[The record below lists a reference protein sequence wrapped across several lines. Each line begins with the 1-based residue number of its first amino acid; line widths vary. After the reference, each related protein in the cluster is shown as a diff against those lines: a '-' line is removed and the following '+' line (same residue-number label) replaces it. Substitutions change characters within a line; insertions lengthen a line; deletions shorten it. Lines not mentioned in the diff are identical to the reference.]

1 MASDLDRL
9 KRLKRLVGQLGHLHL
24 DGSKSNQPVAK
35 ETPEIKLA
43 RLEAENRELKMKLQN
58 AQTEKEICRAN
69 NSTLVTEKEKMGIQ
83 LQEATDDRD
92 LYEKKLKS
100 LMLVAAHQESM
111 NGPFREAAESWKK
124 EAEGLVSR
132 VKRLGLK
139 IEGMRDD
146 IYLLNTL
153 LDLHTQLR
161 RATR

>member
-1 MASDLDRL
+1 MASDRDRL

-24 DGSKSNQPVAK
+24 EGSKSTPPATK

-58 AQTEKEICRAN
+58 AQTDEIYRAN
-69 NSTLVTEKEKMGIQ
+69 NSTLVADKEKMGIQ
-83 LQEATDDRD
+83 LQQATDDRD
-92 LYEKKLKS
+92 LYEKKLKA
-100 LMLVAAHQESM
+100 LMLVVAHQESM
-111 NGPFREAAESWKK
+111 NGPFRDAAESWKK
-124 EAEGLVSR
+124 EAEGLENR
-132 VKRLGLK
+132 VKRLGTK

-153 LDLHTQLR
+153 LDLHDQLR